1 MIGKFGKGLKG
12 GKHCKWTGMW
22 GAAFKTD
29 KQNKRSFGFKYILFR
44 AFTSYLL
51 INFGIHEKQSAFF

>member
-44 AFTSYLL
+44 AFTS
-51 INFGIHEKQSAFF
+51 